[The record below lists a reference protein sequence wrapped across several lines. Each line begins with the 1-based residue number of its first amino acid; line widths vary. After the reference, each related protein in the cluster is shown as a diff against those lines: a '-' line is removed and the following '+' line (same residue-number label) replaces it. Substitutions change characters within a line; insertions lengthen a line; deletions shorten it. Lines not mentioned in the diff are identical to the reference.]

1 MGPSMGD
8 AVFLTDRAGQLVN
21 VAIPALQGRR
31 VSRGPSR
38 RIRPFAVDAQPCSV
52 LSPGHMQTEV
62 PPLGYG
68 RIPLHTSP
76 LSGWS
81 RIHEVN
87 WELSFASKHE
97 EKGAQSCG

>member
-38 RIRPFAVDAQPCSV
+38 RICPFAVDAQPCSV

-81 RIHEVN
+81 RT
-87 WELSFASKHE
+87 
-97 EKGAQSCG
+97 